1 MGKIKGVLIV
11 LFGPS
16 RIGKTST
23 ITRVAQK
30 LGMDQPYGEDFSA
43 VCPHSLF
50 DFKIGMASMGD
61 PGSSQ
66 KESITGLIK
75 DGCRIIVC
83 ASRTR
88 GDTVGDLNDLSKKY
102 GYAIIWGTPF
112 YEIVDCINPSVM
124 HEANAD
130 AVLSLIEKIALV
142 L

>member
-1 MGKIKGVLIV
+1 MEKIKGVLIV

-16 RIGKTST
+16 GIGKTST

-66 KESITGLIK
+66 VESVTRLIK
-75 DGCRIIVC
+75 EGCRIIVC

-88 GDTVGDLNDLSKKY
+88 GETVYDLNVLAQKNN
-102 GYAIIWGTPF
+102 YAITWGTPF
-112 YEIVDCINPSVM
+112 YEIGDCTRRMPM
-124 HEANAD
+124 PFYR
-130 AVLSLIEKIALV
+130 
-142 L
+142 